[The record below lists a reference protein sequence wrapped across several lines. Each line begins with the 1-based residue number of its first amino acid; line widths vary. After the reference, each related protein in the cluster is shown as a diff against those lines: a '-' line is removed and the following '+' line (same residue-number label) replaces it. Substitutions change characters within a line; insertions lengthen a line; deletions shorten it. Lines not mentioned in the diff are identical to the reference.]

1 MSGGIT
7 GCLCRATGRGPGLR
21 SHIERSDQT
30 ICEMTGGIMGDIN
43 MAVVGLVLTADSGAG
58 CASRKAIFPWCS
70 LLGYLA
76 AVNVH
81 R

>member
-1 MSGGIT
+1 
-7 GCLCRATGRGPGLR
+7 
-21 SHIERSDQT
+21 
-30 ICEMTGGIMGDIN
+30 MTGGIMRDIN
-43 MAVVGLVLTADSGAG
+43 VAVVGLVLTADSGAG

-70 LLGYLA
+70 LFLSFFCIIPNPLLGYLA

>member
-1 MSGGIT
+1 MDVEPAGART
-7 GCLCRATGRGPGLR
+7 G

-30 ICEMTGGIMGDIN
+30 ICGMTGGIMRDTN
-43 MAVVGLVLTADSGAG
+43 VAVVGLVLMADSGAG
-58 CASRKAIFPWCS
+58 CASRRAIFLWHS

-81 R
+81 RWLRRL